1 MAFKQRSSG
10 LPFKEMGSS
19 PAKQREGSPKPTPSP
34 DIPSPSPKGD
44 SNLEQETKP
53 SIWSKKGRRAIIE
66 RRRRK
71 KIQKNVK
78 KIVKTQTKINKSAE
92 INRIKDQYK

>member
-19 PAKQREGSPKPTPSP
+19 PAKQREGSPNPSP